1 MIKMSEKNWTLHV
14 IIFEWKRI
22 KFDYLIYTVYKL
34 SKFILFALENDVR
47 ESSKHC
53 VQFFFRLFLSTMNHF
68 VYYINT
74 LIKRR
79 SHSIGPVTH
88 QDLHKIIICGEIPI
102 KHTVDFDF

>member
-1 MIKMSEKNWTLHV
+1 MSSM
-14 IIFEWKRI
+14 IFEWKRI
-22 KFDYLIYTVYKL
+22 QFDNLIYTVYKL
-34 SKFILFALENDVR
+34 SKFIHFALENDVM

-53 VQFFFRLFLSTMNHF
+53 VQFFFHLFLSIMNHF

-74 LIKRR
+74 LLKRR

-102 KHTVDFDF
+102 KYTLDFDF